1 MVRETINGTFRQTNL
16 PNESEEYLS
25 KREELRR
32 AEIELMNQRERVA
45 ELRRRL
51 PKGPAVEDYVFEEVP
66 VQLDEGDKPVRTVR
80 LSQLFTGP
88 DRSVVIYQFIVRQK
102 TNEAMP
108 DVHGVDRQLHWYCA
122 SPGSKSRSG
131 DRCCGGSGSLAEP
144 CSGAR
149 LEQIATPECRFQ
161 HI

>member
-1 MVRETINGTFRQTNL
+1 MLQTINGTLRQTNL

-66 VQLDEGDKPVRTVR
+66 VDEADKAVRSVR
-80 LSQLFTGP
+80 LRPGQCRVQTYRVYSLLHGP
-88 DRSVVIYQFIVRQK
+88 
-102 TNEAMP
+102 
-108 DVHGVDRQLHWYCA
+108 L
-122 SPGSKSRSG
+122 
-131 DRCCGGSGSLAEP
+131 
-144 CSGAR
+144 
-149 LEQIATPECRFQ
+149 
-161 HI
+161 